1 MTVTTRE
8 RRNPL
13 TLRAVE
19 PVAAVAESRS
29 GAKLLYTQIRTDGG
43 TQMRAG
49 LNEATA
55 AEYADELRRGAV
67 FPPVLVFFDG
77 QTYWLG
83 DGFHRVR
90 AYFLAYGDQVGVPC
104 EVRPGTRRD
113 AVLCA
118 AGANAVHGLRRTNA
132 DKRRAVET
140 LLRDDEW
147 GQWSN
152 REIARRCHVDEKTV
166 RSLREAHTAEYPQ
179 YGQPGMGG
187 DSAENPQYGQPGIG
201 SDSAENPQFGEPGIG
216 SDTAENP
223 QYERTFIHPKTGQ
236 PATMNITGQRE
247 AAQSRRPR
255 AVDAQ
260 VEEVDAEGHAATAS
274 SLKPHSNGAAP
285 MLAGGLYV
293 NGAQDGGQRRAEL
306 LTLYRQ
312 VVSTL
317 GEYGALTG
325 MHTHTPAVRRAL
337 EPLIEELRKT

>member
-13 TLRAVE
+13 NLRAVE
-19 PVAAVAESRS
+19 PVAAVAENRG
-29 GAKLLYTQIRTDGG
+29 GAKLPYTQIRTDGG

-49 LNEATA
+49 LNEATV

-166 RSLREAHTAEYPQ
+166 RSLREVHT
-179 YGQPGMGG
+179 
-187 DSAENPQYGQPGIG
+187 AENPQYGQPGMG
-201 SDSAENPQFGEPGIG
+201 ADS
-216 SDTAENP
+216 AENP
-223 QYERTFIHPKTGQ
+223 QYERIFIHPKTGQ
-236 PATMNITGQRE
+236 PAKMNVTGQRQ
-247 AAQSRRPR
+247 ATQPRSRL
-255 AVDAQ
+255 AVYAQ
-260 VEEVDAEGHAATAS
+260 VAEEMHGQIDESSDEADAKGHAEPVVRP
-274 SLKPHSNGAAP
+274 KPHSNGASP
-285 MLAGGLYV
+285 VLTGGLPV
-293 NGAQDGGQRRAEL
+293 NGAQHGAVRRAEL
-306 LTLYRQ
+306 LALYRQ

-337 EPLIEELRKT
+337 EPLIEELRKP